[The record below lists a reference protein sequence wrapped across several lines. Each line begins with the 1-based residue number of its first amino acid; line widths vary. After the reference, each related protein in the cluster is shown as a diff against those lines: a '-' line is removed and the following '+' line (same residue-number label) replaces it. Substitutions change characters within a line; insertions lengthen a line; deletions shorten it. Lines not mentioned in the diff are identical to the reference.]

1 MSDATGLRDM
11 SRGTCE
17 GDAGLRDMS
26 FGTCGAAALVL
37 ALGCEARAPAA
48 IAAGPDKRALYADAG
63 LVPTRAGERAREE
76 LALAGSVA
84 AALRARAE
92 VTALA
97 VEVRLPAAGDPGAAV
112 IAGELSLD
120 VPAVTRIAEGVLG
133 PWSAGRVQ
141 VELVPARVGAPER
154 PEAPGSLRWPL
165 ALALV
170 GLGASAGVSI
180 ERLRQRPAKR
190 ARRR

>member
-1 MSDATGLRDM
+1 MLVMVG
-11 SRGTCE
+11 
-17 GDAGLRDMS
+17 
-26 FGTCGAAALVL
+26 CGEDVV
-37 ALGCEARAPAA
+37 RAPAA
-48 IAAGPDKRALYADAG
+48 VKADKRALYGDPG

-76 LALAGSVA
+76 LARAESVA

-92 VTALA
+92 VVALA
-97 VEVRLPAAGDPGAAV
+97 VEVRLATPGDPGAAV

-120 VPAVTRIAEGVLG
+120 AASVVRIAEGVLG

-141 VELVPARVGAPER
+141 VELRPPGTGALEREEVAAPAR
-154 PEAPGSLRWPL
+154 PGPPWWPRWPL

-180 ERLRQRPAKR
+180 ERLRQRR
-190 ARRR
+190 ASRR